1 MNRTKNTNKSLL
13 ACSAPAHPMRLIHA
27 CIIPWY
33 ETYESNELSFSYL
46 VASTDLFCQEQG
58 IRNREWCFQINRMI
72 RCLSNQFTV
81 SSSNNKP
88 FKCDF
93 AKFTTKRTF
102 VLINVNGVIE
112 SFEWNSIR
120 SRR

>member
-13 ACSAPAHPMRLIHA
+13 ACSAPAHPMRLIHGMKRMS
-27 CIIPWY
+27 P
-33 ETYESNELSFSYL
+33 NELSFSYL
-46 VASTDLFCQEQG
+46 VASTDLFCHEQG
-58 IRNREWCFQINRMI
+58 IRNREWCFQMNR
-72 RCLSNQFTV
+72 
-81 SSSNNKP
+81 NNKP

-93 AKFTTKRTF
+93 AKFTTKWTF